1 MVAVSEMDRFK
12 KVFYEECSDLL
23 ASVEENL
30 RKLNENVDIELIH
43 AIFRAIHS
51 IKGGAGSF
59 ELHRV
64 IKFAHAYE
72 TLLDLLR
79 EQKLTIDSSLIEILF
94 KSYDVLTD
102 LVNAAKDET
111 YLDDAFGLDTLERLL
126 LIINNDSSAFEV
138 PIQHAELTSSANDHK
153 ESVIYTIEFSPH
165 ENLLHYGSDPI
176 LIFKELKKLSL
187 DPNECKIELDSSHI
201 PDLNDLLPNNIYMN
215 WKINIKTYDN
225 KKAIYDVFEFVS
237 DLCDLKITS
246 DEDMHLQTQSNI
258 DFISE
263 KSSNPHALEDESVK
277 QPTQEATGATSNSK
291 NETVHSLRVEIDR
304 IDKLVNT
311 VGEIVIKQAMILNQ
325 TKDLDDTRHLSII
338 NGLHELAQYTRE
350 LQENVMAIRAQ
361 PIKSVFNRMPRLV
374 RDLAS
379 QLNKNVI
386 LETFGEDT
394 EIDKTVIENL
404 SEPLIH
410 MIRNAIDHGI
420 EGVEERIAENKPKT
434 GKIILSAEHK
444 NGRICIQ
451 IKDDG
456 RGINRERVRLKAID
470 KGLIGPDAT
479 LTGEEIDNIIL
490 MPGFSTAENITNISG
505 RGVGLDVVRKIMQ
518 SLGGRLHIQSQEGKG
533 CSITLTLPL
542 TLAVLDGMI
551 VCCEGNMYIVP
562 LVNIVETIS
571 PNKEQ
576 IIDLA
581 GNGQLLKLRD
591 RIIPLFSLRE
601 VFNLKSDLDN
611 MAPRIIVVIET
622 DKGELAGI
630 IVDDLQ
636 GKQQVVIK
644 SLETNYEAIT
654 GISAATIMGDGSV
667 ATILDVNAICDFKKI
682 RH

>member
-111 YLDDAFGLDTLERLL
+111 YLNDAFGLDTLERLL
-126 LIINNDSSAFEV
+126 LIINNDSSACEISTQPLV
-138 PIQHAELTSSANDHK
+138 SDLPLNDHK
-153 ESVIYTIEFSPH
+153 ESAIYTIEFNPH
-165 ENLLHYGSDPI
+165 ENLLHYGSDPL
-176 LIFKELKKLSL
+176 LIFKELKKLSV
-187 DPNECKIELDSSHI
+187 DPEECKIALDSSHV
-201 PDLNDLLPNNIYMN
+201 PGLNDLLPNNLYMN
-215 WKINIKTYDN
+215 WKIQLETYENQKT
-225 KKAIYDVFEFVS
+225 IQDVFDFVS
-237 DLCDLKITS
+237 DLCDLKITC
-246 DEDMHLQTQSNI
+246 DEGMYAQIKSNME
-258 DFISE
+258 SMPE
-263 KSSNPHALEDESVK
+263 KASVIHASEDELIKYSM
-277 QPTQEATGATSNSK
+277 QETTGANPNSK

-325 TKDLDDTRHLSII
+325 TKDLDDTSHLSII

-379 QLNKNVI
+379 QLNKNVV

-456 RGINRERVRLKAID
+456 RGVNRERVRLKAID

-490 MPGFSTAENITNISG
+490 MPGFSTAESVTNISG

-533 CSITLTLPL
+533 CNITLTLPL

-611 MAPRIIVVIET
+611 MSPRIIVVIET

-630 IVDDLQ
+630 IVDDLP
-636 GKQQVVIK
+636 
-644 SLETNYEAIT
+644 AIP
-654 GISAATIMGDGSV
+654 G
-667 ATILDVNAICDFKKI
+667 CFF
-682 RH
+682 